1 MKRYIAIRRLESEI
15 AKVNEEIDARILR
28 GVSYRTLSRKHKLL
42 LAELRSIKRTPGIM
56 SRFAQ
61 YASVFLL

>member
-1 MKRYIAIRRLESEI
+1 MKRYILIRRRESEV
-15 AKVNEEIDARILR
+15 AKLNEEIDMRIVR
-28 GVSYRTLSRKHKLL
+28 GVSYKALSRKHKTL
-42 LAELRSIKRTPGIM
+42 LAELRSLKRTPGIM